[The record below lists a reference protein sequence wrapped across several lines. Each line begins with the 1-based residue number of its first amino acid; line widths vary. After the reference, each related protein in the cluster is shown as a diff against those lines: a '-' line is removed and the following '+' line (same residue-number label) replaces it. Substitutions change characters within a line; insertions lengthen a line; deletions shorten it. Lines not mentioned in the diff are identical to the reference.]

1 MKRPTIDSVRAALP
15 ALDELRPVLDQLIA
29 DSAPDDGRAWAGSGA
44 LASVDDRLVDGDALA
59 AATDTLAEREAAHTS
74 AVYATV
80 SEAVT
85 ALGVGDEAAAARGFL
100 HVFALEEKRD
110 RFDAAEKWADAAVRA
125 AERASDQ
132 ELRSLALRRR
142 GRARRAC
149 ARYRDGERDY
159 ERAFEISDAIGDVQG
174 SAEAAIGTGNL
185 LEDEGRWDDA
195 EQWYRRALAIL
206 DDMAELTSERW
217 HALLNLHVVQRAQG
231 EVEESVT
238 ALREAEA
245 VATEIGASEAAM
257 FLENAWGQWH
267 LARGEHME
275 AIDRLRTALDRAEGT
290 RARVTIRLNL
300 AQGFLQSS
308 RTLDSVEEARR
319 AEQAAIVG
327 TAFGQ
332 LPEVYRLLG
341 RAAATEGNPDAFVL
355 FERALALIDARG
367 LPRIERA
374 RTLEVYALAEEQK
387 GEVESAT
394 ALRREATELYAQ
406 LGIRPART
414 R

>member
-125 AERASDQ
+125 AETASDQ

-159 ERAFEISDAIGDVQG
+159 ERAC
-174 SAEAAIGTGNL
+174 
-185 LEDEGRWDDA
+185 
-195 EQWYRRALAIL
+195 AIL
-206 DDMAELTSERW
+206 D
-217 HALLNLHVVQRAQG
+217 
-231 EVEESVT
+231 T
-238 ALREAEA
+238 ALSDVSAPGWTCTGCSEEND
-245 VATEIGASEAAM
+245 ASFE
-257 FLENAWGQWH
+257 LCWH
-267 LARGEHME
+267 CGDPGPERPDTG
-275 AIDRLRTALDRAEGT
+275 RK
-290 RARVTIRLNL
+290 VTI
-300 AQGFLQSS
+300 
-308 RTLDSVEEARR
+308 E
-319 AEQAAIVG
+319 
-327 TAFGQ
+327 
-332 LPEVYRLLG
+332 Y
-341 RAAATEGNPDAFVL
+341 
-355 FERALALIDARG
+355 
-367 LPRIERA
+367 
-374 RTLEVYALAEEQK
+374 
-387 GEVESAT
+387 
-394 ALRREATELYAQ
+394 
-406 LGIRPART
+406 
-414 R
+414 